1 MKLALGSRI
10 FRIFANNNRMDT
22 TKDRGKVINPIDF
35 SPDTIQGI
43 LPKDF
48 ALELVRRYK
57 EIIAPHFDSE
67 MKVMMFGSYANGHP
81 HEWSDIDVAVIVPK
95 VNKDKWMETVVSL
108 NRAVDTISCYIEPIL
123 LESNE
128 DTPIYREVMRTGV
141 AV

>member
-95 VNKDKWMETVVSL
+95 VDKDKWMETVVSL

>member
-81 HEWSDIDVAVIVPK
+81 HEWSDIDVAVIEPK
-95 VNKDKWMETVVSL
+95 VNKDKWMETVISL

>member
-1 MKLALGSRI
+1 VKLALGSRI

-95 VNKDKWMETVVSL
+95 VNKDKWMETVISL

>member
-1 MKLALGSRI
+1 MKLALGSRL

-95 VNKDKWMETVVSL
+95 VNKDKWMETVISL

>member
-95 VNKDKWMETVVSL
+95 VNKDKWMETVISL